1 MVGIFGPEGTQRGA
15 IAVRDASKWALGSL
29 FGVLD
34 SLEYQYQSS
43 NASTLFLKW
52 VLFGLSHRG

>member
-15 IAVRDASKWALGSL
+15 IAARDASKWALGSL

-43 NASTLFLKW
+43 NASTFFLKW
-52 VLFGLSHRG
+52 VFFGLSHRG